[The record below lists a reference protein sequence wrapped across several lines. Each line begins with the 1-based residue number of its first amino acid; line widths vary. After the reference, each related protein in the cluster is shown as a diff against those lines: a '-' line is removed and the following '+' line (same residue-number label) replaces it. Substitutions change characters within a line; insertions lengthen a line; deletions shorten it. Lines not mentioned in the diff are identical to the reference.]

1 MWLHDT
7 HPSFCFSLDIQ
18 CGHHRLMARV
28 VYMLVWNRKV
38 NSILYFRKVLDTK
51 LCDKVCQRD
60 RSVVFSDTPVSST
73 NKTDCHDII
82 EILLKYL

>member
-28 VYMLVWNRKV
+28 IYMLVWNRKV
-38 NSILYFRKVLDTK
+38 NCILYFRKVLDTK
-51 LCDKVCQRD
+51 LCDKVCQRLETGQW
-60 RSVVFSDTPVSST
+60 FSQVLRFPPPIKLTAT
-73 NKTDCHDII
+73 I
-82 EILLKYL
+82 